1 MANWCDISIC
11 DAWRDSCDV
20 AHRERDRQTNGQRDR
35 QTNRQTA
42 ANTYKYRMR
51 CRYTWT
57 SKHSDQ
63 PFANK
68 IGSKINRKTQSR
80 EKEREKGRERGRQR
94 RREWAGAFRLQSV
107 IRLAGWAGDFVHK
120 QKAIEMLLLWKE
132 KQRFALLFAAAY
144 LTCQTSNTPFL
155 PSSLCIPCSPVTF
168 FNCCQPTRRW
178 TKQPH
183 PKARPDAVRRSPP
196 LRTPAPPFFHS
207 RLSSLWVELSWV
219 VAWVELVGT
228 WKRHQ
233 SKSWQHACPLSASSR
248 HTSSSWTGGEY
259 RGSKGE
265 VLRMQLNSSDCSLRI
280 LVHFLS
286 PLIPTSPR
294 FSPAYIPT

>member
-1 MANWCDISIC
+1 
-11 DAWRDSCDV
+11 
-20 AHRERDRQTNGQRDR
+20 
-35 QTNRQTA
+35 
-42 ANTYKYRMR
+42 MR

-68 IGSKINRKTQSR
+68 IGSKINRKRQSR
-80 EKEREKGRERGRQR
+80 ERKRER

-144 LTCQTSNTPFL
+144 LTCQTSNAPFP
-155 PSSLCIPCSPVTF
+155 PSPLCIPCSPVTIV
-168 FNCCQPTRRW
+168 NCCQPTRRW

-196 LRTPAPPFFHS
+196 LRTPAPPFCPHS
-207 RLSSLWVELSWV
+207 AQFALGRVELSRRLSW
-219 VAWVELVGT
+219 LGRYMKKT
-228 WKRHQ
+228 
-233 SKSWQHACPLSASSR
+233 SKQ
-248 HTSSSWTGGEY
+248 
-259 RGSKGE
+259 
-265 VLRMQLNSSDCSLRI
+265 I
-280 LVHFLS
+280 LTTCMPV
-286 PLIPTSPR
+286 IC
-294 FSPAYIPT
+294 I